1 MTIDVSLWGKWVPC
15 NVQKRESGDDFYG
28 IQTIANI
35 GSFYE
40 DDDDYSYMEVNT
52 MVTG

>member
-1 MTIDVSLWGKWVPC
+1 MSSSEGSGFLATCEKS
-15 NVQKRESGDDFYG
+15 ESGDDFYG